1 MDTDMK
7 SVTTTLLVAAVL
19 ALPHG
24 AKASAIP
31 LPAPAAHVQTDD
43 IAGRL
48 ILVRRYFDAVKFDEL
63 MNGMLNSQL
72 DAIIAQGSIPA
83 DRQTIFREAATAAYA
98 AVIPRM
104 IEESAQMYAE
114 AFTTDELE
122 QLVAFY
128 ESPVGQSMMTKTVI
142 LTQKTGEM
150 IQRYGPQMEAEML
163 EQLCAR
169 IDCEAEGLTP

>member
-1 MDTDMK
+1 MK
-7 SVTTTLLVAAVL
+7 FTTVPLLIAAVL
-19 ALPHG
+19 ALPHE
-24 AKASAIP
+24 AAANVKPS
-31 LPAPAAHVQTDD
+31 LAPVAHAQTDD
-43 IAGRL
+43 IASRL
-48 ILVRRYFDAVKFDEL
+48 VLVRRYFDAVKFDEL

-83 DRQTIFREAATAAYA
+83 DRQTVFREAATAAYA

-104 IEESAQMYAE
+104 IDESAQMYAE

-128 ESPVGQSMMTKTVI
+128 ERPVGQSMMTKTVI

-169 IDCEAEGLTP
+169 IDCEAEGLTR